1 MEMMTTISQARIKV
15 QEKELTQLRA
25 ENELLHA
32 EITRLQAQYDETEKA
47 RAVNYAKVQ
56 QLTAENKRLMA
67 DLREERGYISY
78 DLGDDK

>member
-1 MEMMTTISQARIKV
+1 MTTISQARIKV